1 MDFEFVLKPFLHTQ
15 LVDEESLSEFP
26 SVLAQGAWQD
36 FTGKDPILTVT
47 TSSVWVGHLH

>member
-36 FTGKDPILTVT
+36 FSVLTVT